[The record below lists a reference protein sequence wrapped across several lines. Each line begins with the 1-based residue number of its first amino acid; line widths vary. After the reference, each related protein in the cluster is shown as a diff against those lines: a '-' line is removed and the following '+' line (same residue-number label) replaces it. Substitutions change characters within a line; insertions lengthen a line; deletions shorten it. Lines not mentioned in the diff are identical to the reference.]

1 VAYNEVTVQGL
12 LIEGML
18 FANYKQLATALG
30 EEPKSG
36 KSRELQL
43 ERWSKAFAWRKRGN
57 KIIITEIFE
66 GPDTQTLISRLSLL
80 SLYKLLIM
88 VSVYPQILKDSEIS
102 KAENQNFNN
111 PGILAGV
118 ERRKLLYWLGIINK
132 DCFERMV
139 QKKEDAVEKEF
150 FQALRSK
157 NFYTI
162 LVALEQLQQDKV
174 LHVSKSYMV
183 QKQGE
188 FTLYPSEVM
197 ETVQIDA
204 AYREILNSYGYM
216 SMQEV
221 FLKKTSKTF
230 YKELGQVLKV
240 KHGILFHEESYT
252 FGGVPEYMLQYLRSM
267 EGFDLCKIEIQK
279 YLNSK
284 SAARMKLWAQAQ
296 WRNYVETKDIVFS
309 KDWKNKQLPDDF
321 VNKIEDFI
329 GRYIY
334 TETFSLENQNG

>member
-1 VAYNEVTVQGL
+1 
-12 LIEGML
+12 
-18 FANYKQLATALG
+18 
-30 EEPKSG
+30 
-36 KSRELQL
+36 
-43 ERWSKAFAWRKRGN
+43 
-57 KIIITEIFE
+57 
-66 GPDTQTLISRLSLL
+66 
-80 SLYKLLIM
+80 
-88 VSVYPQILKDSEIS
+88 
-102 KAENQNFNN
+102 
-111 PGILAGV
+111 
-118 ERRKLLYWLGIINK
+118 
-132 DCFERMV
+132 
-139 QKKEDAVEKEF
+139 
-150 FQALRSK
+150 
-157 NFYTI
+157 
-162 LVALEQLQQDKV
+162 LEQLQQDKV

-230 YKELGQVLKV
+230 YKELGQVLKT
-240 KHGILFHEESYT
+240 KYGILFHEESYT

-284 SAARMKLWAQAQ
+284 SAARMKLWAQSQ